1 MAGTFINFGQ
11 LPLEIQQIILSQSH
25 VATRRSVSRAFSDLK
40 LYEHCRTPITRKE
53 LDTFISLKRKYRIGI
68 FSPEPPSANDY
79 SPASGTV
86 IIPWEPGLKIS
97 QRYYGIYLYKRPST
111 SQFDLYIDTER
122 PVGVWPVEFPDTF
135 KLDYKTSYDIL
146 KTRINCRFIE
156 NYPKRYILDQFDEY
170 VHQINYDNLYSL
182 ALAYTFLS
190 LNRDLLYP
198 DISVQEKRDIIS
210 FQKSPLTGK
219 LVPIDIGEYQDLVK
233 QYADQVNDLIL
244 KVRAALDKLE

>member
-1 MAGTFINFGQ
+1 M
-11 LPLEIQQIILSQSH
+11 
-25 VATRRSVSRAFSDLK
+25 SRAFSDFK
-40 LYEHCRTPITRKE
+40 LYEQCRIPVTGKE
-53 LDTFISLKRKYRIGI
+53 LDKFISLKRKYRIGI

-79 SPASGTV
+79 SHASGNI
-86 IIPWEPGLKIS
+86 IIPWEPELKIS
-97 QRYYGIYLYKRPST
+97 LRHYSISLYKESI

-122 PVGVWPVEFPDTF
+122 PVGVWPIQFPDTF

-182 ALAYTFLS
+182 SLAYNFLS
-190 LNRDLLYP
+190 LNSDLLYP
-198 DISVQEKRDIIS
+198 DIPFQEKRDIIS

-219 LVPIDIGEYQDLVK
+219 LVPIDMGEYQDLVK